1 MEGYNRTLNLSAR
14 KVKPKPYWQAG
25 LLSLI
30 VGEKLKYAIS
40 IFRYFKE
47 HPEEGDPE
55 EAYSILGRPQM
66 TLESYFQHLKEIGM
80 K

>member
-1 MEGYNRTLNLSAR
+1 
-14 KVKPKPYWQAG
+14 
-25 LLSLI
+25 LLSLF

-40 IFRYFKE
+40 IFRYFDE
-47 HPEEGDPE
+47 HPEEGDPG

-66 TLESYFQHLKEIGM
+66 SLESYFQFEKVDGM